1 MNNTLVV
8 IFAIML
14 SVNLSCGSGRV
25 SVSSD
30 ALAAKGANVAIIGF
44 DMRNKKDNT
53 AIPRVSDEFSDA
65 LVPSFMEAGFR
76 VIERKKIDLL
86 LREAELQ
93 ASGVVDA
100 DGAVRF
106 GKIARVRF
114 VVYGSGLVNPSG
126 GGRDFFLHSV
136 SVKMVDVESGATALA
151 ASWSGAG
158 VRPPG
163 VAEEL
168 GKDIA
173 EKFKDSASGR

>member
-1 MNNTLVV
+1 MKRSKLVIV
-8 IFAIML
+8 IAAL
-14 SVNLSCGSGRV
+14 SVTHFSCGSGRV
-25 SVSSD
+25 SVSRD
-30 ALAAKGANVAIIGF
+30 ALKSKGANMAIVGF

-53 AIPRVSDEFSDA
+53 PLPRVGDEFSDA
-65 LVPSFMEAGFR
+65 LVPAFMDTGFR

-93 ASGVVDA
+93 GSGIVDP

-126 GGRDFFLHSV
+126 SGRDFFLHSV
-136 SVKMVDVESGATALA
+136 SIKMVDVETGETALA

-158 VRPPG
+158 LRPPD
-163 VAEEL
+163 VAERI
-168 GKDIA
+168 GRDIA
-173 EKFKDSASGR
+173 EKFK